1 MKKLNEDNIKIN
13 NKINTLATK
22 DKLNKIMENFIDESK
37 LKHFLIMDDE
47 KIEADIVY
55 TNIYKLAKNSLY
67 IVDNYISLKT
77 LELLRNIN
85 DNVEVI
91 LFSDNLHHNNK
102 LTKNIF
108 NDFKNE
114 YNNINIKL
122 KLTNGRYHDRYI
134 IIDFRKESEMI
145 YHCGS
150 SSKDSGNKITT
161 ITKVEDLTIY
171 HKMIEELLKNKD
183 LVL

>member
-22 DKLNKIMENFIDESK
+22 DELNKIMENFIDESK

-47 KIEADIVY
+47 KIEADIAY

-102 LTKNIF
+102 LTK
-108 NDFKNE
+108 K
-114 YNNINIKL
+114 
-122 KLTNGRYHDRYI
+122 YI
-134 IIDFRKESEMI
+134 
-145 YHCGS
+145 
-150 SSKDSGNKITT
+150 
-161 ITKVEDLTIY
+161 
-171 HKMIEELLKNKD
+171 
-183 LVL
+183 